1 MNATQRAM
9 IVKDIKE
16 ITGSKQMLI
25 PMIVVPVV
33 LMLLLPL
40 ALIVGAR
47 YGVSAINGMDYMVKA
62 LGGDSR
68 FADLNQ
74 AQLFFQIGFNYLFPV
89 FFLLIPIMSGSI
101 IGAGSFV
108 GEKEHKTME
117 SLFYT
122 PISIRELFNAKV
134 LGTVVPAYA
143 VTLISAVVFGIVM
156 NIGGWLYFGKLVFP
170 SIKWLI
176 LIFWVSPAVT
186 ILAIYFM
193 VLMSAKANNFQ
204 EAQQM
209 SIFII
214 LPVILLLIGQISGV
228 FILNE
233 IILAGFGLLIF
244 IVDYLLMRT
253 AASRFVPEKLI

>member
-1 MNATQRAM
+1 MNAMQKAM
-9 IVKDIKE
+9 ISKDIKE

-25 PMIVVPVV
+25 PMIIVPVV
-33 LMLLLPL
+33 IMLVLPS
-40 ALIVGAR
+40 ALVIGAR
-47 YGVSAINGMDYMVKA
+47 YGVSGINGMDYMVKA
-62 LGGDSR
+62 LGDR
-68 FADLNQ
+68 FANLSQ
-74 AQLFFQIGFNYLFPV
+74 AQLLFQIGFNYMFPV
-89 FFLLIPIMSGSI
+89 FFLLIPIMAGSI

-117 SLFYT
+117 ALFYT

-134 LGTVVPAYA
+134 LGTAVPAYA
-143 VTLISAVVFGIVM
+143 VTLLSAVVFGIVM
-156 NIGGWLYFGKLVFP
+156 NIGGWLYFGELVFP
-170 SIKWLI
+170 SVKWLI

-193 VLMSAKANNFQ
+193 VLVSAKANTFQ

-214 LPVILLLIGQISGV
+214 LPVIFLLIGQVSGI

-233 IILAGFGLLIF
+233 VILAGFGALVF
-244 IVDYLLMRT
+244 IVDYVLMKT
-253 AASRFVPEKLI
+253 AAARFVPEKLI